1 MLLSRLTLGKV
12 ALAWI
17 VFLWGAALVLPNLDS
32 HAQAHPAVRAI
43 VAAGYATLLVGTP
56 IALITYFNRAWRRV
70 GTVPNTTVY
79 VIWLS
84 LESIAAVGFLA
95 ALAYPDVL
103 FAVARL
109 R

>member
-1 MLLSRLTLGKV
+1 MPLSRLTLGRV

-32 HAQAHPAVRAI
+32 HAQAHPAVKAI
-43 VAAGYATLLVGTP
+43 VAVGYVLLLIGTP
-56 IALITYFNRAWRRV
+56 ISLIAYFNRAWRRV

-79 VIWLS
+79 VLWLS
-84 LESIAAVGFLA
+84 LESIAAAGFLG
-95 ALAYPDVL
+95 ALAYPAMT
-103 FAVARL
+103 FAIARL